1 LRRNVGTYDRLARGA
16 AATGLL
22 VCAVMAPLPPLV
34 RIGGF
39 GIVGL
44 YLAITALAGRCGGYS
59 LMGRSTCAL
68 DARAG
73 RDRTGIE

>member
-1 LRRNVGTYDRLARGA
+1 LRRNVGTYERVARGA
-16 AATGLL
+16 VAAGLL
-22 VCAVMAPLPPLV
+22 VCAAMAPLSPLV

-39 GIVGL
+39 GVVGL
-44 YLAITALAGRCGGYS
+44 YLALTALAGRCGGYS

-73 RDRTGIE
+73 RDPTGIE